1 MPDEV
6 VEQPERTDFQNYEA
20 LPEAEREA
28 AVESAT
34 AEGEAAAAEPK
45 PAEAKPAKPAEAKP
59 AEAAKPAEV
68 EGEEEV
74 PHGLRKRF
82 RELTTKI
89 RELEARQPAP
99 PPAVAAPPP
108 AAAAAAGDAEPVKP
122 DLTAWT
128 GTYAEY
134 EVAHEKY
141 LREMVRFET
150 KRVASETQRA
160 TEQAALD
167 THVREAKAKWE
178 VEKEAARDTHDDFD
192 EIALHKDLPVTQVM
206 FEAMRESEHCT
217 EILYH
222 LGMDAKNGGDASAKI
237 AAMSP
242 IAQARAIARLET
254 KLFPDD
260 EAGAA
265 AATEKKPAI
274 SRAPAPPRLVR
285 GAGVADLGKEPD
297 PKDFKAW
304 SKWKDK
310 QERAEA
316 EAA

>member
-1 MPDEV
+1 MAEEIISNTN
-6 VEQPERTDFQNYEA
+6 EQPERTDFQNYEA
-20 LPEAEREA
+20 LPEAERDA
-28 AVESAT
+28 AVESAS

-59 AEAAKPAEV
+59 DAAKPADEDDA
-68 EGEEEV
+68 EV

-89 RELEARQPAP
+89 RELEARPAP
-99 PPAVAAPPP
+99 AAAVVTPP
-108 AAAAAAGDAEPVKP
+108 AAVAAAGDAEPVKP
-122 DLTAWT
+122 ILKDWPGDFAS
-128 GTYAEY
+128 Y
-134 EVAHEKY
+134 EEAHEKY
-141 LREMVRFET
+141 LREMVRFEA
-150 KRVASETQRA
+150 KRLNEEGRRAS
-160 TEQAALD
+160 EQAALD

-192 EIALHKDLPVTQVM
+192 EVALNKDLPVTQVM
-206 FEAMRESEHCT
+206 FEAMREGDHCT
-217 EILYH
+217 AVLYH
-222 LGMDAKNGGDASAKI
+222 LGQDAKDGGDLSAKI

-242 IAQARAIARLET
+242 IAQARAISRLET

-265 AATEKKPAI
+265 AAVVKKPAFV
-274 SRAPAPPRLVR
+274 RPPAPPKLVR
-285 GAGVADLGKEPD
+285 GAAVSDLGKEPD

-310 QERAEA
+310 QEALEQ
-316 EAA
+316 AA